1 MTIDSRATGCRS
13 EGLWGGRKPGLWLAS
28 MARYLEHKHGNA
40 PRQIRRKARERSQR
54 VQVLGLRQPQT
65 QKRAEA
71 TALARLMAVSVD
83 LDLRRFGLGLL
94 LDRHLEH
101 TVLVAGLDL
110 VVARVVGQL
119 ERPANRSVAPN
130 RAKGNRE
137 LGTTP
142 RFFTKLAPAPKGRLA
157 APRSGRRNRR
167 RRSRF
172 DALARPD

>member
-101 TVLVAGLDL
+101 AVLVAGLDL

-119 ERPANRSVAPN
+119 ERPANRSIAPLRHVDLGLVGPFGPLALRCDQRPFST
-130 RAKGNRE
+130 RASIDSFVSPGISK
-137 LGTTP
+137 
-142 RFFTKLAPAPKGRLA
+142 
-157 APRSGRRNRR
+157 
-167 RRSRF
+167 
-172 DALARPD
+172 

>member
-1 MTIDSRATGCRS
+1 MTIDSRATGAAARAC
-13 EGLWGGRKPGLWLAS
+13 GGGRKPGLWLAS

-94 LDRHLEH
+94 LDRHLKH
-101 TVLVAGLDL
+101 AVLVAGLDL

-119 ERPANRSVAPN
+119 ERPANRSIAPLRHVDLGLVGPFGPLALRCDQRPFST
-130 RAKGNRE
+130 RASIDSFVSPGISK
-137 LGTTP
+137 
-142 RFFTKLAPAPKGRLA
+142 
-157 APRSGRRNRR
+157 
-167 RRSRF
+167 
-172 DALARPD
+172 